1 MTIFYLVGNTDFTV
15 KFPEIGIN
23 PNPHIKKYET
33 ELSPL
38 FNADCCNK
46 FDNIKYYVEWTF
58 FF

>member
-46 FDNIKYYVEWTF
+46 FDNIKYYVE
-58 FF
+58 